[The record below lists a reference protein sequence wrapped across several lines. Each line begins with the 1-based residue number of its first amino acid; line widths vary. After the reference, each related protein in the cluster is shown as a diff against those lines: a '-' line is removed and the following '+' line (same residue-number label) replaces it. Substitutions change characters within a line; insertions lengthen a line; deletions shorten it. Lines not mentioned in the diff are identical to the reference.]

1 MVSSILTNSVI
12 RYTCHVNICFTKIG
26 LIGLKKILLNK
37 TNYYLNVNLRFQIKV
52 CNGCHN
58 LIQKDMSFNDV
69 AIVSFKWDDYRTHF
83 WCISKDEAI
92 YITKN
97 SGLHKKV
104 NICNNMYIK
113 KLLLS

>member
-12 RYTCHVNICFTKIG
+12 RYICHVNICLTKIG

-58 LIQKDMSFNDV
+58 LIQKDMSFNV
-69 AIVSFKWDDYRTHF
+69 AIVSFK
-83 WCISKDEAI
+83 
-92 YITKN
+92 
-97 SGLHKKV
+97 
-104 NICNNMYIK
+104 
-113 KLLLS
+113 